1 MIRKV
6 QVYIEGQRIEL
17 FNDETIEVSSSIQNI
32 QDLSKVFTDVS
43 LSFSIPCSQVNNP
56 IFEHYYENAL
66 NGTINQNLR
75 RDGYIEIDYTFFRG
89 GKIQLE
95 EVVLKNSQ
103 PYAYKITFY
112 GEIRSLKDRFGEDKL
127 SQLDY
132 NSFTHPYNGTEVI
145 QRVTGSTDY
154 DIRYPLMSSKRVWQY
169 NEPTTPNDNIDTALG
184 AISYLELFPALKNIR
199 ILDAISA
206 AYGVTF
212 TGNFLSDQRF
222 TKSYLH
228 LKNKE
233 TFNNVTEKLV
243 MDLTSSGGDLASAF
257 DLANDTMYF
266 QYQPFVD
273 MSSSTYAII
282 TGTWTVEIIVNPST
296 SDVYTI
302 EVYQNGSL
310 INTINNN
317 GGSINLVGTWDNNQ
331 SLYNTLQF
339 QMYAQNGMTV
349 TFQVN
354 LSFDY
359 FADDGLGNI
368 ISGGEVGY
376 ANGSITLSSNLNIAD
391 QMPDMK
397 VADYF
402 AGLLKEWNLTC
413 YALSTTEFKIEP
425 LEDWYSQGVIHDIT
439 TYTDIQDITIKR
451 VPLYKKIQFKHQ
463 ESASFMNKKFKQFYA
478 REYGDLS
485 VNYEYDGQEYIV
497 DVPFEQPL
505 FNKFTG
511 TNVQVGY
518 YLQEEPTFQPYVPK
532 PVILY
537 QTTMQGCSIYMNDG
551 STDINITNYAVFGQD
566 LQYNNTQ
573 WSLNFGQEVSSFYL
587 TTIPNALFDVYY
599 APYILN
605 MFNLQNRL
613 TEVKT
618 ILPISLLTKLKLNDR
633 LVIRDKRYVI
643 NEMKSNLTS
652 GDVMF
657 TLLHDFRPLRKRKP
671 IIIKPGTLIHKEPI
685 YFPNGVEQVDID
697 VSLTPITV
705 DFPVLTSEEIV
716 TFTIP
721 ANNDYPESISDEALL
736 NEIISE
742 DGGDVLVQE
751 GYGFINYVVPI
762 TYTYENGD
770 VENDEI
776 IFFT

>member
-1 MIRKV
+1 V
-6 QVYIEGQRIEL
+6 
-17 FNDETIEVSSSIQNI
+17 NI
-32 QDLSKVFTDVS
+32 
-43 LSFSIPCSQVNNP
+43 
-56 IFEHYYENAL
+56 
-66 NGTINQNLR
+66 
-75 RDGYIEIDYTFFRG
+75 
-89 GKIQLE
+89 
-95 EVVLKNSQ
+95 
-103 PYAYKITFY
+103 
-112 GEIRSLKDRFGEDKL
+112 
-127 SQLDY
+127 
-132 NSFTHPYNGTEVI
+132 
-145 QRVTGSTDY
+145 
-154 DIRYPLMSSKRVWQY
+154 
-169 NEPTTPNDNIDTALG
+169 
-184 AISYLELFPALKNIR
+184 
-199 ILDAISA
+199 
-206 AYGVTF
+206 
-212 TGNFLSDQRF
+212 
-222 TKSYLH
+222 
-228 LKNKE
+228 
-233 TFNNVTEKLV
+233 
-243 MDLTSSGGDLASAF
+243 
-257 DLANDTMYF
+257 
-266 QYQPFVD
+266 
-273 MSSSTYAII
+273 
-282 TGTWTVEIIVNPST
+282 
-296 SDVYTI
+296 
-302 EVYQNGSL
+302 
-310 INTINNN
+310 
-317 GGSINLVGTWDNNQ
+317 
-331 SLYNTLQF
+331 
-339 QMYAQNGMTV
+339 
-349 TFQVN
+349 
-354 LSFDY
+354 SFDY

-425 LEDWYSQGVIHDIT
+425 LEDWYNQGVIYDIT

-537 QTTMQGCSIYMNDG
+537 QTMMQDCSIYMNDG
-551 STDINITNYAVFGQD
+551 STDINVTEYAVFGQD
-566 LQYNNTQ
+566 LEYNNTQ

-742 DGGDVLVQE
+742 DGGDILVQE